1 MCIRDSLGIECD
13 IQFFK
18 NDYIQ
23 KKKEMYA
30 LKKTVRERIH
40 EIERKATL
48 LSENQ
53 QRFSMG
59 G

>member
-1 MCIRDSLGIECD
+1 
-13 IQFFK
+13 
-18 NDYIQ
+18 
-23 KKKEMYA
+23 MYA
-30 LKKTVRERIH
+30 LKKTVRERIR
-40 EIERKATL
+40 EIERKAGL